1 MESFEENRAIDCQEL
16 LEELRRI
23 CCEETHGAQL
33 QIDESSVQQER
44 NPSTVSQL
52 LTQIQ
57 DLQHKSTFL
66 DRHKIFTVLRER
78 AALERPTFPANL

>member
-1 MESFEENRAIDCQEL
+1 MIKHFEMEMRDRIFEENRAIFCQE

-33 QIDESSVQQER
+33 QIDESSVQRER

-57 DLQHKSTFL
+57 DLQNKVHSLT
-66 DRHKIFTVLRER
+66 DTRILRS
-78 AALERPTFPANL
+78 